1 MMTFARNVVLGGLIV
16 LALMGAEC
24 ASADGT
30 IQGKVSY
37 QEKGLAGAQVLLYDV
52 ADERITGE
60 PTYRVAQTAEDGS
73 FTVSVK
79 PGQYFLLAQKFADP
93 ANPGQEGD
101 IFSYYGGNPIVIGD
115 GETINMGVNGT
126 PVLPV
131 EVKSKP
137 GGTGIRG
144 RIYADGKPLPRT
156 RVTLYQDTSTIFRG
170 IGYASVVT
178 NNNGDFAFSLEPG
191 EYYVIARKRMSNDKM
206 GPLSEGDFFGFAH
219 DNPVRVEADHFSM
232 ISVNA
237 STKQVKVKQGGQDIT
252 LGGTVK
258 AGATTISGVIRD
270 QAGQPV
276 ANVYAAAY
284 RDSMM
289 TQKPDFISTPT
300 GPDGSFTITVSEG
313 GEYFVGARNTLGGP
327 AERGDLLGR
336 YAGNEDHMVT
346 IATDEKLTGI
356 DIVVAPV
363 D

>member
-1 MMTFARNVVLGGLIV
+1 MMRAACRVVLLGMLLV
-16 LALMGAEC
+16 ASAATTNAL
-24 ASADGT
+24 ADGT
-30 IQGKVSY
+30 IHGKVSY
-37 QEKGLAGAQVLLYDV
+37 QEKGLAGASVLLYAV
-52 ADERITGE
+52 ADERITGAPAYQVE
-60 PTYRVAQTAEDGS
+60 GTAEDGS
-73 FTVSVK
+73 FEIAVK
-79 PGQYFLLAQKFADP
+79 PGQYFLLARKFADP
-93 ANPGQEGD
+93 ANPGREGD
-101 IFSYYGGNPIVIGD
+101 VFSYYGGNPIVVGE

-126 PVLPV
+126 PILPL
-131 EVKSKP
+131 EVKSKS

-144 RIYADGKPLPRT
+144 RIYADGKPLART
-156 RVTLYQDTSTIFRG
+156 RVTLYQDTTTIFRG

-178 NNNGDFAFSLEPG
+178 NDKGDFAFSLEPG

-219 DNPVRVEADHFSM
+219 DNPVKVEADHFSM
-232 ISVNA
+232 VSINA

-258 AGATTISGVIRD
+258 AGVTTISGVIRD
-270 QAGQPV
+270 PAGKPV

-289 TQKPDFISTPT
+289 TQKPDFISNPT
-300 GPDGSFTITVSEG
+300 GPDGSFTISVSEG
-313 GEYFVGARNTLGGP
+313 GEYYVGARNTLGGP